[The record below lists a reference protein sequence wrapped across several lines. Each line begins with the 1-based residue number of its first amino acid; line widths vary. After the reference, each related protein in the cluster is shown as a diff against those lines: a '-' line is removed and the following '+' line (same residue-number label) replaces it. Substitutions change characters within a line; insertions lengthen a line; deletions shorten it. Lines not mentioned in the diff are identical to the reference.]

1 MKKFSRKEILKLMGL
16 AGIVSTSGGFFN
28 KIYGKDVEN
37 ITSKNDKNPVK
48 DIVTLPDTGTWPTK
62 DPFLFCVHHHD
73 VYPSAN
79 QNLGPNESLFG
90 RDIGQDF
97 SNKDGWSMYHGSS
110 IPGFPRHPHR
120 GFETVTIV
128 EKGLIDHSDS
138 LGAAARYGNGDVQW
152 LTAGDGI
159 QHAEMFPLFDQ
170 VNPNPIDFFQIW
182 VNLPAV
188 RKRVKPYFSM
198 FWVDQV
204 PVVNIQ
210 DSKGRLTE
218 VTIVA
223 GKYGRNKPPNPPPDS
238 WASKSES
245 NFAMWIIK
253 LQSDAEWILPATS
266 STTNRSL
273 YIVNGTGIKIGKH
286 LINARN
292 QVELISDIDVN
303 ISDNGGGTKLLLL
316 QGKPISEP
324 IVKHGPFVMNT
335 KSEINQAY
343 FDYQNTQFGN
353 WVWGK
358 DDPVHGKEF
367 KRFAKLV
374 DGREETPG

>member
-1 MKKFSRKEILKLMGL
+1 MFVNFIVKKFSRKEILKLMGL
-16 AGIVSTSGGFFN
+16 AGIASTGGAFFN
-28 KIYGKDVEN
+28 KVYGTDIEN

-48 DIVTLPDTGTWPTK
+48 EIIKLPDTGSWPTK

-79 QNLGPNESLFG
+79 KNLGPSESLFG

-97 SNKDGWSMYHGSS
+97 SNKDGWSMYHGSR

-198 FWVDQV
+198 FWADQV
-204 PVVNIQ
+204 PVINIQ
-210 DSKGRLTE
+210 DSNGRMTE
-218 VTIVA
+218 VTVVA
-223 GKYGRNKPPNPPPDS
+223 G
-238 WASKSES
+238 
-245 NFAMWIIK
+245 
-253 LQSDAEWILPATS
+253 Q
-266 STTNRSL
+266 
-273 YIVNGTGIKIGKH
+273 H
-286 LINARN
+286 
-292 QVELISDIDVN
+292 
-303 ISDNGGGTKLLLL
+303 
-316 QGKPISEP
+316 
-324 IVKHGPFVMNT
+324 
-335 KSEINQAY
+335 
-343 FDYQNTQFGN
+343 
-353 WVWGK
+353 
-358 DDPVHGKEF
+358 
-367 KRFAKLV
+367 
-374 DGREETPG
+374 